1 MTTELILLHGLWA
14 PALAMSV
21 LAARLGAQGH
31 HCHIFRYGG
40 RTHPIEVNAE
50 RLSRFARGVGKAHFV
65 GHSLGGLVI
74 LEALERDAAVET
86 GGVVL
91 LGTPASGSSSGQRLA
106 RNGVGRWM
114 LGRSEALWRE
124 GRKARWTRP
133 EPLGV
138 IAGSTPIGLGRAIG
152 RLPGANDGVVCVAE
166 TDVEGMRDRVVLPV
180 SHSAMVL
187 SARVAAQTARFLRDA
202 RFQHAAI

>member
-1 MTTELILLHGLWA
+1 MTTDLILLHGLWA
-14 PALAMSV
+14 PALAMSA
-21 LAARLGAQGH
+21 LAARLGAHGYR
-31 HCHIFRYGG
+31 CHSFHYGG
-40 RTHPIEVNAE
+40 WTHPIEVNAE
-50 RLSRFARGVGKAHFV
+50 RLGRFARDIGKAHFV

-74 LEALERDAAVET
+74 LEALGGDSALEV

-91 LGTPASGSSSGQRLA
+91 LGTPASGSFSGRRLA
-106 RNGVGRWM
+106 RNGLGRWM

-124 GRKARWTRP
+124 ARRARWTRP

-138 IAGSTPIGLGRAIG
+138 VAGSMPIGLGRAIG

-187 SARVAAQTARFLRDA
+187 SARVAAQIVQFLRDG
-202 RFQHAAI
+202 RFQHAAM